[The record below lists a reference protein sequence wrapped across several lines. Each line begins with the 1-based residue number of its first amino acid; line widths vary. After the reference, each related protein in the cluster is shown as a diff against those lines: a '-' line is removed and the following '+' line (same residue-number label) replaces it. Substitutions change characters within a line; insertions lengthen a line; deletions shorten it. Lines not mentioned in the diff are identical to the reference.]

1 MDARVEFTSGATPVQ
16 RADRLAAAI
25 GMRPGALWI
34 KRDDLTG
41 LAGGGNKARKL
52 EYLCADAQ
60 AAGHTLLVTGGGPQS
75 NHARATAAAA
85 AYLGLGCHL
94 VLAGD
99 PPAQA
104 SGNLVLDRLLG
115 ATVEWTTGPLEDAIA
130 AATAARGGYLVPF
143 GGSSPLGALGYV
155 RAADE
160 LRAQVPDVRLV
171 VTATGSAGTHA
182 GLAAGFGDWGL
193 VGGVRVTEFADLR
206 DRVRR
211 LAGEAA
217 ALAGRPAPAGE
228 LVLDER
234 HLGGGYGVPTRE
246 ALAAIG
252 LTARTTGLIL
262 DPVYTGKAMAALAAG
277 VRDGEL
283 DPEATTVFL
292 HTGGLPGVFAE
303 RYAPLW

>member
-1 MDARVEFTSGATPVQ
+1 MDARVEFTAGATPVQ

-52 EYLCADAQ
+52 EYLCAAAR

-85 AYLGLGCHL
+85 AYLGMGCHL
-94 VLAGD
+94 VLTGS
-99 PPAQA
+99 PPAQP
-104 SGNLVLDRLLG
+104 SGNLILDRLLG
-115 ATVEWTTGPLEDAIA
+115 ATVEWTTGPPEEAIA

-143 GGSSPLGALGYV
+143 GGSSPTGALGYV

-160 LRAQVPDVRLV
+160 LRAQVPDLRLV

-182 GLAAGFGDWGL
+182 GLAAGLGDWGA
-193 VGGVRVTEFADLR
+193 VHGVRVTEFGDLR
-206 DRVRR
+206 ERLVR
-211 LAGEAA
+211 LAEGSA
-217 ALAGRPAPAGE
+217 ALAGRPAPTGAPT
-228 LVLDER
+228 LDGSQ
-234 HLGGGYGVPTRE
+234 LGGGYGVPTRA
-246 ALAAIG
+246 ALAAIE
-252 LTARTTGLIL
+252 LTARTTGLVL
-262 DPVYTGKAMAALAAG
+262 DPVYTGKAMAGLI
-277 VRDGEL
+277 DGLRSGAL